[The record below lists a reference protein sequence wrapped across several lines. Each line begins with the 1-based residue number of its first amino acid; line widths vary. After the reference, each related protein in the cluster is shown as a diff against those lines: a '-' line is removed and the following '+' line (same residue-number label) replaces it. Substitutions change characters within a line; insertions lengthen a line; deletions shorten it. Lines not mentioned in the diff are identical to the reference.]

1 MGTVS
6 VQTNNGLLNFTIAG
20 DTPNP
25 AELAKIQRII
35 ANQSMKAQRD
45 SARRQAEQKFDY
57 RTGIQNN
64 ELRRKLSRAEDAE
77 EEVLAL
83 KTMGLS
89 ETDFTRDYRGRLALT
104 PQGAK
109 RFGVESDRNVI
120 IDERGLTRSDFA
132 DLSSL
137 GREIAGGVGGALVGQ
152 ATIPIP
158 IIGAM
163 IGAGLGTGGVKL
175 LEEAQEVVQGTQ
187 GQTAGEVFKDA
198 GTEALIGAAGEGAG
212 QVLFKTIGRLF
223 RKPGGDLT
231 PEQLELAGLSI
242 DKFGVTPTLSQVGAN
257 KILSRQQAMTEKV
270 FGTSTRLKQNHDAIK
285 KTLDDFRSDYGAATP
300 DEVADVLVGA
310 AKSGNK
316 IIANQ
321 KKQISKRIV
330 ENLKQANEALG
341 AATARDATIDDDTFK
356 IFREAYKQFD
366 DDMQAQFA
374 AINKL
379 VDDPAGNIPSLNVA
393 AIKKDAQDRLNQ
405 FSGVTTG
412 NQKIAEDMLRG
423 IANLPDKASFA
434 QVYRA
439 RKSLNDT
446 WLSRYGSSNVED
458 VKKKF
463 LGRLDEQL
471 ELKEINRALNRV
483 ALKQLTDEQ
492 KDMYKAA
499 SKAIPDARTNFKKGI
514 EQFEGIHGKLGVRN
528 LVASVK
534 GGKEV
539 DTVGAANTLI
549 KPNNPKLL
557 KDAEK
562 AVGGSSIFT
571 PIKTRIGAEWLRQ
584 AFKDATKANRKGVM
598 SFHKLH
604 DEIEKLGSTG
614 EELFG
619 KNFPEIKK
627 LASQMNVMS
636 LSDVSQSMIDNV
648 VAEGAD
654 LPAISLLRNLKSAV
668 DEEAAMK
675 RSRAIK
681 ALQDDSLT
689 ATAAAEVIADRS
701 TKDVDVTK
709 LIKYFDDP
717 EDINKIRSF
726 YVNNIIGDF
735 GDTFL
740 TDPSQFKLFG
750 KRLQDEHKSGKLELV
765 FGKEM
770 ADDMRDFG
778 RVMVFNSKAAEGGDL
793 VAANIAAK
801 PLENLATLARLG
813 IIGKILSSA
822 PQYKS
827 IVSQYKAM
835 SAGKSEKTKAEIFGN
850 LLASA
855 FGSATS
861 QAPAQILQESA
872 QEGSRQLSALLNT
885 AQSQM
890 NAPVPPRTPVP
901 QVQPAIQPEQIS
913 APVPVQQPMGMMG
926 IRERA
931 RENPAVALSLLG
943 GLGSAGLL

>member
-25 AELAKIQRII
+25 AELAKIQRIV
-35 ANQSMKAQRD
+35 ANQSIKAQRD
-45 SARRQAEQKFDY
+45 STRRQAEQKFDY

-64 ELRRKLSRAEDAE
+64 ELRRKLSRADTPE

-83 KTMGLS
+83 KSMGLS
-89 ETDFTRDYRGRLALT
+89 EADFTRDYRGRLALT

-109 RFGVESDRNVI
+109 NFGVESDRNVL

-137 GREIAGGVGGALVGQ
+137 GREIAGGIGGALIGQ
-152 ATIPIP
+152 AAIPIP
-158 IIGAM
+158 ILGAM
-163 IGAGLGTGGVKL
+163 IGAGAGTGGAKL

-187 GQTAGEVFKDA
+187 GQTASEVFKDA

-212 QVLFKTIGRLF
+212 QVLFKTVGRLF
-223 RKPGGDLT
+223 GKPGRDLT
-231 PEQLELAGLSI
+231 PEQLELAGKSMEY
-242 DKFGVTPTLSQVGAN
+242 GVTPTLSQVGAN
-257 KILSRQQAMTEKV
+257 KLVSRQQAMGEKV
-270 FGTSTRLKQNHDAIK
+270 LGTSKRLRDNHQAITAK
-285 KTLDDFRSDYGAATP
+285 IEDFRSSYGASSP
-300 DEVADVLVGA
+300 DEVADVMINA
-310 AKSGNK
+310 AKTGNK
-316 IIANQ
+316 LVSRQ
-321 KKQISKRIV
+321 RKDISKGIV
-330 ENLKQANEALG
+330 DNLRQANEALG

-356 IFREAYKQFD
+356 IFANAYKQFD
-366 DDMQAQFA
+366 DDMQSQFA

-471 ELKEINRALNRV
+471 ELKEINRALKRV
-483 ALKQLTDEQ
+483 ALKSIPDEQ

-499 SKAIPDARTNFKKGI
+499 AKAIPDARANFKKGI

-528 LVASVK
+528 LVSSVK

-571 PIKTRIGAEWLRQ
+571 PIKTRIGAEWLRT

-604 DEIEKLGSTG
+604 DQIEKLGSTG

-636 LSDVSQSMIDNV
+636 LSDVSQSMIDDV

-654 LPAISLLRNLKSAV
+654 QSAISLLRNLKSAV
-668 DEEAAMK
+668 DEQASMK
-675 RSRAIK
+675 SSRAIK
-681 ALQDDSLT
+681 ALQDGSIT
-689 ATAAAEVIADRS
+689 PQAAAEVIANRA
-701 TKDVDVTK
+701 TKDVDVAK
-709 LIKYFDDP
+709 LVKYFESP
-717 EDINKIRSF
+717 EDLNKIRAF
-726 YVNNIIGDF
+726 YVDNIIGDF
-735 GDTFL
+735 GDAFL
-740 TDPSQFKLFG
+740 TDPKQFKLFG
-750 KRLQDEHKSGKLELV
+750 QRLQDEYKTGKLNTI
-765 FGKEM
+765 FG
-770 ADDMRDFG
+770 DDVAKDMNEFG

-801 PLENLATLARLG
+801 PLENLGTLARLSV
-813 IIGKILSSA
+813 IGRVLSTG

-827 IVSQYKAM
+827 IMRQYKEMA
-835 SAGKSEKTKAEIFGN
+835 AGKSEKTRAEIFGN

-861 QAPAQILQESA
+861 QAPAQIIQEGA
-872 QEGSRQLSALLNT
+872 QEGSRQLSALLDT

-890 NAPVPPRTPVP
+890 KAPTPPRTPVP

-913 APVPVQQPMGMMG
+913 APDPAQQPMGMMG

-931 RENPAVALSLLG
+931 KGNPAVALSLLG